1 LTMHLSSKNVQNNT
15 TVMSISENHQAFEK
29 LEQGVM
35 AALETYANVHRGAGH
50 HSVTST
56 LLYEQ
61 ARERLLAHWGLDN
74 RRYTVI
80 FGSPYLL
87 RPLLA
92 KMKSG
97 SYHQL
102 TSRELGLP
110 LGLCAVGLKR
120 RLRLR
125 DIRYQTGGGTVQQVS
140 PDHVIWAAAPER
152 FEAGTPAV
160 INTLACVHALSLAT
174 QWKPCESAVSVEDLL
189 YTDEFGGLRGEELLK
204 ALRSTLVGGTRPVPT
219 TDGLRPFINLDNSAS
234 MPTFIPIWQT
244 VRRVWRQ
251 PEIVH
256 QAMITEVKTIIARF
270 LHAPVTDYDIIFS
283 ANTTEALNLAASGIA
298 AESSVEPVV
307 LNTLLEHNSN
317 ELPWRYLPGLTLHRL
332 PVNPAGFIDHAMIE
346 DQLRAYNFT
355 QKHGQKRITWMAVSG
370 SSNVLGT
377 CNDLP
382 ALARLVH
389 QYGARLLVDG
399 AQLVAHRPLDM
410 LGNGIDAL
418 AFSGH
423 KAYAPFGSGA
433 LIVRR
438 GLLHWPIDDLNEA
451 CASGEENIVGI
462 AALGKALILLERI
475 GMQVVEAAE
484 HELICRLITGLSVL
498 PNVEI
503 FGLRD
508 PVDPNFIA
516 RGSTVS
522 FSVRKIPHNLVAQEL
537 AERGGIG
544 VRCGCFCAHLL
555 VKELLR
561 IHPLRAFA
569 ADLGLMLAP
578 HYIAPLLPGLVRLSV
593 GLENEPAEIERC
605 LQTLQRIVNTP
616 RPWYMRLLGSTYNGI
631 PFLPRT
637 ATTELLQSFATTAAD
652 RVYGID

>member
-1 LTMHLSSKNVQNNT
+1 MYFSSKNLQNNK
-15 TVMSISENHQAFEK
+15 TVLSNSENHRPFEV

-35 AALETYANVHRGAGH
+35 AALQTYANVHRGAGH

-61 ARERLLAHWGLDN
+61 ARERLLAYWGLDN

-87 RPLLA
+87 QPLLN
-92 KMKSG
+92 KMKPG
-97 SYHQL
+97 TYHQL

-120 RLRLR
+120 RARLR
-125 DIRYQTGGGTVQQVS
+125 YIRYQTGGGTVQQVS

-152 FEAGTPAV
+152 FEAGTPSV
-160 INTLACVHALSLAT
+160 INTLTCVRALSLAT
-174 QWKPCESAVSVEDLL
+174 HWKPCESEASMEDLL
-189 YTDEFGGLRGEELLK
+189 YTDEFGNLRGEELLK
-204 ALRSTLVGGTRPVPT
+204 ALRSTLVGRTRPVPT
-219 TDGLRPFINLDNSAS
+219 INGLRPYINLDNSAS
-234 MPTFIPIWQT
+234 MPTFAPIWQT

-251 PEIVH
+251 PETVH
-256 QAMITEVKTIIARF
+256 QAVITEVKTIIARF
-270 LHAPVTDYDIIFS
+270 LHAPVADYDIIFS

-298 AESSVEPVV
+298 AESNVEPVV

-332 PVNPAGFIDHAMIE
+332 PVNSAGFINHVMVE
-346 DQLRAYNFT
+346 DQLRAYNIT
-355 QKHGQKRITWMAVSG
+355 QKHGEKRITWVAVSG

-399 AQLVAHRPLDM
+399 AQLVAHRPFDM
-410 LGNGIDAL
+410 LGSGIDAL

-438 GLLHWPIDDLNEA
+438 GLLHWPMNDLNEA
-451 CASGEENIVGI
+451 RASGEENVTGI
-462 AALGKALILLERI
+462 AALGKSLILLERI

-484 HELICRLITGLSVL
+484 RELICRLITGLSVL

-503 FGLRD
+503 FGLHD

-516 RGSTVS
+516 RGSAVS

-537 AERGGIG
+537 AEMGGVG

-555 VKELLR
+555 VKELLH
-561 IHPLRAFA
+561 IHPLRACA

-578 HYIAPLLPGLVRLSV
+578 HFIAPLLPGLVRFSV
-593 GLENEPAEIERC
+593 GLENDPADIESC
-605 LQTLQRIVNTP
+605 LQTMQRIVNSP
-616 RPWYMRLLGSTYNGI
+616 RPWYMRFLGSTYNGL
-631 PFLPRT
+631 PFLPQT
-637 ATTELLQSFATTAAD
+637 ATSDLMQSFAKTASE

>member
-1 LTMHLSSKNVQNNT
+1 MYLSSKNLQNNK
-15 TVMSISENHQAFEK
+15 TVLSNSENHRAFEE
-29 LEQGVM
+29 LEHSVM

-56 LLYEQ
+56 FLYEQ

-87 RPLLA
+87 RPLLN
-92 KMKSG
+92 KMKPG
-97 SYHQL
+97 SYYQL

-120 RLRLR
+120 RVRLR
-125 DIRYQTGGGTVQQVS
+125 HIQYQTGGGTVQQVS

-160 INTLACVHALSLAT
+160 INTLACVRALSLAAH
-174 QWKPCESAVSVEDLL
+174 WEPCESGASVEDLF

-204 ALRSTLVGGTRPVPT
+204 ALRSTLVGRNRPVPT
-219 TDGLRPFINLDNSAS
+219 ADGLRPYINLDNSAS
-234 MPTFIPIWQT
+234 MPTFAPIWQT

-251 PEIVH
+251 PETVH
-256 QAMITEVKTIIARF
+256 QAVVTEVKNIIARF
-270 LHAPVTDYDIIFS
+270 LHAPVADYDIIFS

-332 PVNPAGFIDHAMIE
+332 PVTPAGFINHVMVE
-346 DQLRAYNFT
+346 DQLRAFNIT
-355 QKHGQKRITWMAVSG
+355 QKHGQKRITWVAVSG

-410 LGNGIDAL
+410 LGSGIDAL

-451 CASGEENIVGI
+451 RASGEENIAGI
-462 AALGKALILLERI
+462 AALGKAFILLERI

-484 HELICRLITGLSVL
+484 HELICYLISGLSVL
-498 PNVEI
+498 PKVEI

-508 PVDPNFIA
+508 PVNPDFIT
-516 RGSTVS
+516 RGSAIS

-537 AERGGIG
+537 AERGGVG

-555 VKELLR
+555 VKELLH
-561 IHPLRAFA
+561 IHPLRAYA

-578 HYIAPLLPGLVRLSV
+578 HFIAPLLPGLVRLSV
-593 GLENEPAEIERC
+593 GLENEPTDIESC

-616 RPWYMRLLGSTYNGI
+616 RPWYIRFLGSTYNGI
-631 PFLPRT
+631 PFLPQT
-637 ATTELLQSFATTAAD
+637 ATSGLMQSFATTAAE